1 MERNHPLKNIDN
13 ADIIYDFLK
22 KLIQDLGLIFS
33 DVQKDCKEI
42 KNTLIFNHL
51 EGFNKKLQPVRID
64 NINYS
69 RNNIEADLKKLVDEN
84 LEIARKYSLEIKSE
98 DTHNLISV
106 ICDLYAIAHKRAEVE
121 LSSLRL
127 KLSKH
132 NSSEELMKSEFNNS
146 KAFDSKEEHQKWL
159 ADAVDKL
166 KAISSQINNVS
177 QNITDQM
184 TGWWW
189 NIKLKAAKYYY
200 GFDIPNLTEDI
211 SIINKSISNNYQ
223 KYQNILI

>member
-1 MERNHPLKNIDN
+1 MNN
-13 ADIIYDFLK
+13 ADIISDFLK

-33 DVQKDCKEI
+33 NVQKDCKEI
-42 KNTLIFNHL
+42 KNAFIFNHL
-51 EGFNKKLQPVRID
+51 EEFIKKLQPVRID

-84 LEIARKYSLEIKSE
+84 LEIARKYSLEINSE

-106 ICDLYAIAHKRAEVE
+106 IGDLYAMAHKRAEVE

-127 KLSKH
+127 NLSKH

-159 ADAVDKL
+159 ADAVEKL
-166 KAISSQINNVS
+166 SLISSQINNVS
-177 QNITDQM
+177 QNITNQM
-184 TGWWW
+184 TGLWW
-189 NIKLKAAKYYY
+189 NIKLKAAKFFH
-200 GFDIPNLTEDI
+200 GFDIPSLTEDI
-211 SIINKSISNNYQ
+211 SIINEAIINNYQ
-223 KYQNILI
+223 KYENSLIDRRYS